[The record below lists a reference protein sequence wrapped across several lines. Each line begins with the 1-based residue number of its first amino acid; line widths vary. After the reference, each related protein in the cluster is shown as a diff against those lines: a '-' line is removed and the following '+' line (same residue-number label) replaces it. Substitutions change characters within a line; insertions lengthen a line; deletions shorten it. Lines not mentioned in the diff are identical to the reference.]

1 MLTFFISYRREDS
14 AGYAGRLYDRL
25 SAHFGAEHVFMDIDT
40 LEPGVDFVEVIEDA
54 ISKCDIL
61 VVIIGKRWLS
71 ITDATEQRRLDNP
84 DDFVRVEV
92 QAGLERDIRV
102 IPVLV
107 GGAAMPS
114 SRDLPEALTKLARRN
129 ALELSDTRWHADVGR
144 LIEIAEKLA
153 AAAQHRAEEEQRR
166 REEADAAQ
174 RRAEEERQ
182 RREETEAAQRRAE
195 EEQQQREQA
204 AAERRHAEEERR
216 QREEAEAVQRRTEEE
231 QRKREEAETAQ
242 RRIAMEGS
250 SLSLSQA
257 AQAISVTRGT
267 LRDYI
272 KSGRIKANPNGTIE
286 AAELLRAGFIIRQLP
301 RREEAEEEHQQREQ
315 AAAAQRHAQE
325 ERPARQSIITNT
337 ALQSSRSGPD
347 APPTPNKPQDTVPN
361 AIATCPRCGHRWTG
375 HWHVSLK
382 SRQCPQCGKGWR
394 VT

>member
-40 LEPGVDFVEVIEDA
+40 FEPGVDFVEVIEDA

-107 GGAAMPS
+107 GGATMPS
-114 SRDLPEALTKLARRN
+114 ARDLPEALTKLARRH
-129 ALELSDTRWHADVGR
+129 ALEISDTRWHADVGR

-153 AAAQHRAEEEQRR
+153 AAAQHRAEEERQQR
-166 REEADAAQ
+166 EAA
-174 RRAEEERQ
+174 
-182 RREETEAAQRRAE
+182 EAAQRRAE

-204 AAERRHAEEERR
+204 AAERRHAQEKRR

-242 RRIAMEGS
+242 RRIAMDGA

-257 AQAISVTRGT
+257 ARAISVTLWT
-267 LRDYI
+267 LQDYI
-272 KSGRIKANPNGTIE
+272 KSGRIKTKPNGTIE

-301 RREEAEEEHQQREQ
+301 RREEAEEE
-315 AAAAQRHAQE
+315 
-325 ERPARQSIITNT
+325 RPARQSIITNT
-337 ALQSSRSGPD
+337 ALQYSRSEPD

-361 AIATCPRCGHRWTG
+361 AIATCPRCGHTWPG

-382 SRQCPQCGKGWR
+382 SRQCPQCGERWS